1 MFELFEHTA
10 DVGLRI
16 RAADLNGLFAEAA
29 RGLFSLIVENMDDV
43 RPGRQ
48 CTYRLEADNPTELLF
63 DWLAELLFVF
73 DTKHLLF
80 VEFEVRINGEHKLE
94 ATARGE
100 VADETRH
107 RLDHEVKAITYHGLM
122 VRRDGPG
129 WMAEVIVD
137 I

>member
-43 RPGRQ
+43 RARCQ
-48 CTYRLEADNPTELLF
+48 CTFCLVADNSTELLC
-63 DWLAELLFVF
+63 DWLAELLFAF

-80 VEFEVRINGEHKLE
+80 VEFDVRINAEHELE

-107 RLDHEVKAITYHGLM
+107 RLDHEVKAITYHGLT